1 MLGDGGEGDIE
12 MRAEFLHGP
21 GTFQQQIKERAP
33 VRIGDGLKNVG
44 LENIGGDCCC
54 VQIFKFLL
62 K

>member
-21 GTFQQQIKERAP
+21 GTVQQQIKERAP

-54 VQIFKFLL
+54 VHIFKFLL